1 MMAHA
6 DDDVSGA
13 DDGVL
18 AALSTAYRLTDC
30 GGDNGRGLT
39 MSNGGGARGRQLL
52 LSRLTVT
59 TMAAV
64 ARVGS
69 RLLARCRRRQQRR
82 RTWTLALALSRG
94 VTATAAMAVAR
105 VDGGSRLFDCSLV
118 RSSTTMTKAA
128 ALVDGGSRL
137 FDHRTR

>member
-1 MMAHA
+1 MMARA

-18 AALSTAYRLTDC
+18 AVSSTAYRLTDC

-39 MSNGGGARGRQLL
+39 MSNGGGARRRQLSL
-52 LSRLTVT
+52 ARVMVT
-59 TMAAV
+59 TTAAV
-64 ARVGS
+64 ARVDVGS
-69 RLLARCRRRQQRR
+69 RSLAW
-82 RTWTLALALSRG
+82 WTLALALSRG
-94 VTATAAMAVAR
+94 VTATAAMATAR
-105 VDGGSRLFDCSLV
+105 VDGGSRLFDRSLV
-118 RSSTTMTKAA
+118 RSATTMTKAA